1 MVEFWSPKPAV
12 GGSIPSAP
20 ATGLFFCFEGMEMSS
35 KSFIGRFFTF
45 IGDVRSEIDKVTW
58 PSRREVIITT
68 IIVFAIA
75 LVASLF
81 FALVDTAWYRIV
93 HTIIGR

>member
-20 ATGLFFCFEGMEMSS
+20 AIDFLFLFEGMEMSS
-35 KSFIGRFFTF
+35 KSGIGKFFSF
-45 IGDVRSEIDKVTW
+45 IGDVRAEVDKISW
-58 PSRREVIITT
+58 PSRKEVIITT
-68 IIVFAIA
+68 IIVFVIA
-75 LVASLF
+75 LIASLF
-81 FALVDTAWYRIV
+81 FALVDTFWYKVI

>member
-1 MVEFWSPKPAV
+1 
-12 GGSIPSAP
+12 
-20 ATGLFFCFEGMEMSS
+20 MSS
-35 KSFIGRFFTF
+35 LFGIKKFFNF
-45 IGDVRSEIDKVTW
+45 IGDVRAEIDKVTW
-58 PSRREVIITT
+58 PSRKEVVITT

-81 FALVDTAWYRIV
+81 FALVDTFWYRVV